1 MVNFFTFAKS
11 NEVKGVFK
19 SFKNQVSMANIV
31 KKELDTRT
39 FPEICASL
47 SNAEWLAIRDRCV
60 IQTGKTE
67 SAVYYW
73 REGKQP
79 VSLMERKAVSE
90 IVNRVLGIKTNHRT
104 LFPL

>member
-1 MVNFFTFAKS
+1 MLIFAKS

-39 FPEICASL
+39 FPEICSSL

-90 IVNRVLGIKTNHRT
+90 IVNRVLGIKTSHRT

>member
-1 MVNFFTFAKS
+1 MLIFAKS

-39 FPEICASL
+39 FPEICSSL

-60 IQTGKTE
+60 IQTGKTG

>member
-1 MVNFFTFAKS
+1 MLIFAES
-11 NEVKGVFK
+11 NEMRAVLK

-60 IQTGKTE
+60 LQTGKTE

>member
-1 MVNFFTFAKS
+1 MKR
-11 NEVKGVFK
+11 VFK

-31 KKELDTRT
+31 KKDLDTRT
-39 FPEICASL
+39 FPQICASL
-47 SNAEWLAIRDRCV
+47 SKSEWQEIRTNCV
-60 IQTGKTE
+60 MKTGKTE

-79 VSLMERKAVSE
+79 VSLMERRAVSE
-90 IVNRVLGIKTNHRT
+90 IVNRVLGIKTTHRT

>member
-1 MVNFFTFAKS
+1 MLIFAKS
-11 NEVKGVFK
+11 NEMKGVFK

-39 FPEICASL
+39 FPEICSSL

>member
-1 MVNFFTFAKS
+1 M
-11 NEVKGVFK
+11 KGVFK
-19 SFKNQVSMANIV
+19 SFKNQVNMANIV

-90 IVNRVLGIKTNHRT
+90 IVNRVLGIRTTHRT

>member
-1 MVNFFTFAKS
+1 MLIFAKS

>member
-1 MVNFFTFAKS
+1 MLIFAKS

-39 FPEICASL
+39 FPEICSSL

-90 IVNRVLGIKTNHRT
+90 IVNRVLGIKTTHRT

>member
-1 MVNFFTFAKS
+1 MLIFAKS
-11 NEVKGVFK
+11 NELKEVFK
-19 SFKNQVSMANIV
+19 SFKKQVSMANIV

-39 FPEICASL
+39 FQQICASL
-47 SNAEWLAIRDRCV
+47 SKSEWQEIRSGCV
-60 IQTGKTE
+60 AKTGKTE

-79 VSLMERKAVSE
+79 VSLMERKAVSD
-90 IVNRVLGIKTNHRT
+90 IVNRVLGINTNHRT

>member
-1 MVNFFTFAKS
+1 MLIFAKS
-11 NEVKGVFK
+11 NEMKDLFK

-60 IQTGKTE
+60 IQTGKSE

>member
-1 MVNFFTFAKS
+1 M
-11 NEVKGVFK
+11 KGVFK

-90 IVNRVLGIKTNHRT
+90 IVNRVLGIKTSHRT

>member
-1 MVNFFTFAKS
+1 
-11 NEVKGVFK
+11 
-19 SFKNQVSMANIV
+19 MANIV
-31 KKELDTRT
+31 KKDLDTRT

-47 SNAEWLAIRDRCV
+47 SKSEWQEIRTSCV
-60 IQTGKTE
+60 MKTGKTE

-79 VSLMERKAVSE
+79 VSLMERRAVSD
-90 IVNRVLGIKTNHRT
+90 IVNRVLGIKTTHRT

>member
-1 MVNFFTFAKS
+1 MLIFAKS
-11 NEVKGVFK
+11 NEMRGVLK

-60 IQTGKTE
+60 IQTGKSE
-67 SAVYYW
+67 SAIYYW

>member
-1 MVNFFTFAKS
+1 
-11 NEVKGVFK
+11 
-19 SFKNQVSMANIV
+19 MANIV

-60 IQTGKTE
+60 IQTGKSE
-67 SAVYYW
+67 SAVNYW

>member
-1 MVNFFTFAKS
+1 
-11 NEVKGVFK
+11 
-19 SFKNQVSMANIV
+19 MANIV

-39 FPEICASL
+39 FPEICSSL

-60 IQTGKTE
+60 IQTGKSE

-90 IVNRVLGIKTNHRT
+90 IVNRVLGIKTSHRT

>member
-1 MVNFFTFAKS
+1 MLIFAKS
-11 NEVKGVFK
+11 NEVRGVLK

-39 FPEICASL
+39 FPEICSSL

>member
-1 MVNFFTFAKS
+1 
-11 NEVKGVFK
+11 
-19 SFKNQVSMANIV
+19 MANIA

-60 IQTGKTE
+60 LQTGKTE
-67 SAVYYW
+67 ASIYNW
-73 REGKQP
+73 REGRQP

>member
-1 MVNFFTFAKS
+1 
-11 NEVKGVFK
+11 
-19 SFKNQVSMANIV
+19 MANIA
-31 KKELDTRT
+31 KKDLDTRT
-39 FPEICASL
+39 FPEICSSL
-47 SNAEWLAIRDRCV
+47 SNAEWLAIRDRYV
-60 IQTGKTE
+60 IQTGMTE

-90 IVNRVLGIKTNHRT
+90 IVNRVLGIKTTHRT

>member
-1 MVNFFTFAKS
+1 MLIFAKS

-39 FPEICASL
+39 FPEICSSL

>member
-1 MVNFFTFAKS
+1 MLIFAKS
-11 NEVKGVFK
+11 NEMRVVLK

-39 FPEICASL
+39 FSEICASL

-60 IQTGKTE
+60 LQTGKTE

-79 VSLMERKAVSE
+79 VSLMERKAISE

>member
-1 MVNFFTFAKS
+1 M
-11 NEVKGVFK
+11 KGVFK
-19 SFKNQVSMANIV
+19 SFKNKVSMANIA
-31 KKELDTRT
+31 KKDLDPRT

-90 IVNRVLGIKTNHRT
+90 IVNRVLGIKTSHRT

>member
-1 MVNFFTFAKS
+1 
-11 NEVKGVFK
+11 
-19 SFKNQVSMANIV
+19 MANIV

-60 IQTGKTE
+60 IQTGKSE

-79 VSLMERKAVSE
+79 GSLMERKAVSE
-90 IVNRVLGIKTNHRT
+90 IVNRVLGIKTSYRT

>member
-1 MVNFFTFAKS
+1 M
-11 NEVKGVFK
+11 KGVFK

-39 FPEICASL
+39 FPEICSSL

-67 SAVYYW
+67 SAVYYC

>member
-1 MVNFFTFAKS
+1 MR
-11 NEVKGVFK
+11 EVLK

>member
-1 MVNFFTFAKS
+1 
-11 NEVKGVFK
+11 
-19 SFKNQVSMANIV
+19 MANIV

-47 SNAEWLAIRDRCV
+47 NNAEWLAIRDRCV
-60 IQTGKTE
+60 ILTGKTE

-79 VSLMERKAVSE
+79 ASLMERKAVSE
-90 IVNRVLGIKTNHRT
+90 VVNRVLGIKTSHRT

>member
-1 MVNFFTFAKS
+1 MLIFAKS
-11 NEVKGVFK
+11 NEMKGVFK

-60 IQTGKTE
+60 IQTGKSE
-67 SAVYYW
+67 SAIYYW

-90 IVNRVLGIKTNHRT
+90 IVNRVLGIKTSHRT